1 MTPRAGTADVALIGA
16 LATVTAGL
24 LTLPSWP
31 RFSWLLVVGG
41 ALLLLAIVAIVRER
55 TGACRDITDIVPPSC
70 TPRRHVFA
78 GQRTRRGGVGGSDVT
93 TG

>member
-55 TGACRDITDIVPPSC
+55 VAISPISARRRTP
-70 TPRRHVFA
+70 PRRHVFA
-78 GQRTRRGGVGGSDVT
+78 GQRTRRGV
-93 TG
+93 